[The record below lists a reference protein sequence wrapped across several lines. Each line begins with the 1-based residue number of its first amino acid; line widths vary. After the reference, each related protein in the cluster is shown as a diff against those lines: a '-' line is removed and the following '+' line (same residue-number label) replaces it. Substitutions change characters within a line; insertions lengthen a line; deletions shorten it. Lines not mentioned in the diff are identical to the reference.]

1 MLVKKVKTVKGE
13 SRIFLL
19 SRVKDSEYPIACIAC
34 YLRYRSCKFSDFDC
48 GNYDTKEYSYVVKK
62 RLNYGRGKDKIR
74 KE

>member
-1 MLVKKVKTVKGE
+1 MLVKKVKTVKSE